1 MTLTAGNGSTAGGN
15 VSIVAGT
22 GTTAGTVTLKSG
34 EVATNAGFIFQ
45 NSAST
50 VVATVLSSAQ
60 NATSQTTGT
69 LRVSGG
75 AGFTQ
80 DVYAQTFNAVSD
92 ARYKKN
98 ITKLSDPLAKL
109 MSIEGYEYEWKDDN
123 LNSGKKQLG
132 VLAQQLEAV
141 GLSDI
146 VTGTEDKKAVNYAAL
161 VPLLIEAIKE
171 LAKLT
176 TMTSYDD

>member
-1 MTLTAGNGSTAGGN
+1 
-15 VSIVAGT
+15 
-22 GTTAGTVTLKSG
+22 
-34 EVATNAGFIFQ
+34 VATNAGFIFQ